1 MLRSAA
7 RAGDSSKA
15 GLQSLSL
22 GCIPKCSLLPL
33 GPLGM
38 LQGEGTLSLFA
49 LFPRG
54 TGTHPPSPNPDR
66 VGEGILLQVLANSF
80 PGAMDSAL
88 LSHCDLAR
96 SKMSAALREQF
107 TLARPAPAP

>member
-33 GPLGM
+33 DHWERYRVKARSP
-38 LQGEGTLSLFA
+38 FA
-49 LFPRG
+49 LFPWG
-54 TGTHPPSPNPDR
+54 TGTHLPSPNPDR
-66 VGEGILLQVLANSF
+66 VGEEILLQVLANSF
-80 PGAMDSAL
+80 PGAIDSAS

-96 SKMSAALREQF
+96 SKMSTTLREQF